1 MYGPSKSMQDYQA
14 EDDFRTL
21 QRAEEVK
28 SDKTRHANALQ
39 HGKQVVQQTRKV
51 LARGQRISSA
61 EDPSMKNGYRS
72 L

>member
-1 MYGPSKSMQDYQA
+1 MIGPDRDWQA

-28 SDKTRHANALQ
+28 SDKDRHGRALAI
-39 HGKQVVQQTRKV
+39 GKQQVMAARKV
-51 LARGQRISSA
+51 IARGQRMGA
-61 EDPSMKNGYRS
+61 DEDPAMKNGYRK